1 MKKVL
6 VLEEDADIRSL
17 LTIELRHSGYEVLAA
32 DPGADVS
39 NLLRQSPDLRML
51 LLDPVLTDMDGLA
64 LCRQLRAA
72 DPQLGIIILSARSE
86 EADKIAGLRSGADDY
101 VTKPFSPAELMA
113 RIDALFRR
121 IGTVPDTA
129 PSPVLRHGPFLLN
142 IRSRTL
148 EKNGVP
154 IRLTQTEY
162 SMIRLF
168 LEHPGRAISREEMLN
183 TVWGPNYFGEL
194 KIVDVNIRRL
204 RIKIEDDPK
213 SPVYIVTEWG
223 YGYKWNVLPASAPHN
238 IPFRSLS

>member
-6 VLEEDADIRSL
+6 VLEDDADTRSL
-17 LTIELRHSGYEVLAA
+17 LAIRLRHSGYEAVAA
-32 DPGADVS
+32 AAGAEALD
-39 NLLRQSPDLRML
+39 LLQQHPDIRIV
-51 LLDPVLTDMDGLA
+51 LLDCMLPDMDGLDI
-64 LCRQLRAA
+64 CRQLRAA

-121 IGTVPDTA
+121 IGTVPDA
-129 PSPVLRHGPFLLN
+129 SPSPVLRHGPFLLN

-168 LEHPGRAISREEMLN
+168 LEHPGRAISREEILN
-183 TVWGPNYFGEL
+183 TVWGSNYFGEL

-223 YGYKWNVLPASAPHN
+223 YGYKWNALPASAPHN
-238 IPFRSLS
+238 IPFRSRS

>member
-6 VLEEDADIRSL
+6 VLEDDADTRGLLAIR
-17 LTIELRHSGYEVLAA
+17 LRHSGYEAVEAA
-32 DPGADVS
+32 AGAEALD
-39 NLLRQSPDLRML
+39 LLQQHPDIRIV
-51 LLDPVLTDMDGLA
+51 LLDCMLPDMDGLDI
-64 LCRQLRAA
+64 CRQLRAA
-72 DPQLGIIILSARSE
+72 DSQLGIIILSARSE

-113 RIDALFRR
+113 RTDALFRR
-121 IGTVPDTA
+121 IGTVPDA
-129 PSPVLRHGPFLLN
+129 VPAPVLRHGPFLLN

-168 LEHPGRAISREEMLN
+168 LEHPGRAISREEILN
-183 TVWGPNYFGEL
+183 TVWGANYFGEL

-223 YGYKWNVLPASAPHN
+223 YGYKWNALPASAPHN
-238 IPFRSLS
+238 IPFCSHS